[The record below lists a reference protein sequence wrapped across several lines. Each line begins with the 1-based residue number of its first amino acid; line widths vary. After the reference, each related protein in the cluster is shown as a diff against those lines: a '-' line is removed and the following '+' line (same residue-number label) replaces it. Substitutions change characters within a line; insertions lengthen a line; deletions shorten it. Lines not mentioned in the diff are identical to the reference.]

1 MKIINARTPYFVT
14 VDELNQVGSKIE
26 IFIWNEPNTAPDT
39 SPNIIPSTANY
50 SLSKKI
56 ASFTQR
62 ANTYNISS
70 FIQEYID
77 NIVSTNTTDLNYANV
92 YINVYKEVSAGSYSL
107 TRVEEYVGVNGFNTY
122 LDGANKINTNEI
134 ITLLS
139 NNLKVV
145 NYNRLDSIP
154 FVNVFIDSVLGDT
167 LELNYTDKRGRNLTN
182 TILISDT
189 DAARKELLKIPLSTS
204 SIKYDEQN
212 RLEIKYVRD
221 AETFSFNYTVVA
233 ICENKYTPVVCSFIN
248 RFGGWE
254 FLTFFKAQTNT
265 IDVSS
270 TSFDLNPSSI
280 NYDVFKG
287 KTKNFNTNGNQT
299 LKLNTGWI
307 DEIHNETIQDLMLS
321 ETILLDNKPVS
332 LATKQTILKT
342 DLNDKN
348 INYTLDFSYN
358 FDLINNVI

>member
-1 MKIINARTPYFVT
+1 MKIINARSPFFVT
-14 VDELNQVGSKIE
+14 VDELNQVGSKIK
-26 IFIWNEPNTAPDT
+26 IFIWNNPNTKPVT
-39 SPNIIPSTANY
+39 RNY

-56 ASFTQR
+56 ASFTQT

-70 FIQEYID
+70 FIQEYIE
-77 NIVSTNTTDLNYANV
+77 NIVSTNTSDLTYANV
-92 YINVYKEVSAGSYSL
+92 SIDVYKEVSAGDYSL
-107 TRVEEYVGVNGFNTY
+107 TRVEEYLGVNGFNTY
-122 LDGANKINTNEI
+122 LDGANKINSNEI

-139 NNLKVV
+139 NNLKTV

-182 TILISDT
+182 TILISGTDT
-189 DAARKELLKIPLSTS
+189 ARKELLKIPLSTT
-204 SIKYDEQN
+204 SIKYDEEN
-212 RLEIKYVRD
+212 KLEIKYTRG
-221 AETFSFNYTVVA
+221 EQIFSFNYTVMA

-265 IDVSS
+265 IDVSN
-270 TSFDLNPSSI
+270 TSFDLNPSNV

-299 LKLNTGWI
+299 VKLNTGWI

-321 ETILLDNKPVS
+321 ETILLDNKPAS
-332 LATKQTILKT
+332 IATKQTILKT
-342 DLNDKN
+342 DLNEKN

>member
-26 IFIWNEPNTAPDT
+26 IFIWNEPNTKPV
-39 SPNIIPSTANY
+39 TANY

-56 ASFTQR
+56 ASFTQT
-62 ANTYNISS
+62 ANTYNISA

-92 YINVYKEVSAGSYSL
+92 YINVYKEISAGDYSL

-122 LDGANKINTNEI
+122 LDGVNKINSNEI

-139 NNLKVV
+139 NNLKTV

-154 FVNVFIDSVLGDT
+154 FVNVFVDSILGDT

-182 TILISDT
+182 TVLISDT
-189 DAARKELLKIPLSTS
+189 DFARKELLKIPLSTAS
-204 SIKYDEQN
+204 VKYDEEN
-212 RLEIKYVRD
+212 KLEIKYTRG
-221 AETFSFNYTVVA
+221 EQIFSFNYKVLA

-265 IDVSS
+265 IDISN
-270 TSFDLNPSSI
+270 TSYNFNPSSI

-287 KTKNFNTNGNQT
+287 NSKNFNTNGNQIV
-299 LKLNTGWI
+299 KLNTGWI

-321 ETILLDNKPVS
+321 ETILLDNKPAS
-332 LATKQTILKT
+332 LVTKQTILKT